1 MRLWRVVVLVNLAMG
16 VGLLLGYIAWG
27 RQIPQ
32 LQGEINLARQRIAV
46 QGVEQTWA
54 VQGVVRAVLP
64 EINVVIVTHEQ
75 ISGYMPAMTMG
86 FRARD
91 PKVYEGLEVGD
102 SIRFTIRGIPPNV
115 LITEIT
121 RQGRS

>member
-1 MRLWRVVVLVNLAMG
+1 MRLWRVVVLVNLAVG

-32 LQGEINLARQRIAV
+32 LQREINLARQRIAV
-46 QGVEQTWA
+46 QGVEQTWT
-54 VQGVVRAVLP
+54 VQGVVRALLP
-64 EINVVIVTHEQ
+64 EINVLVVTHEE

-91 PKVYEGLEVGD
+91 PKLYDGIEVGD
-102 SIRFTIRGIPPNV
+102 SIRFTLRGVPPNV
-115 LITEIT
+115 LITEIGK
-121 RQGRS
+121 QGKP

>member
-1 MRLWRVVVLVNLAMG
+1 MRLWRVVVLVNLAVG

-32 LQGEINLARQRIAV
+32 LQREINLGRQRIAV
-46 QGVEQTWA
+46 QGVEQKWT
-54 VQGVVRAVLP
+54 VQGVVRALLP
-64 EINVVIVTHEQ
+64 EINVLVVTHEE

-91 PKVYEGLEVGD
+91 PKLYDGIEVGD
-102 SIRFTIRGIPPNV
+102 SIRFTLRGVPPNV
-115 LITEIT
+115 LITEIGK
-121 RQGRS
+121 QGKP

>member
-1 MRLWRVVVLVNLAMG
+1 
-16 VGLLLGYIAWG
+16 
-27 RQIPQ
+27 
-32 LQGEINLARQRIAV
+32 
-46 QGVEQTWA
+46 
-54 VQGVVRAVLP
+54 
-64 EINVVIVTHEQ
+64 
-75 ISGYMPAMTMG
+75 MG

>member
-16 VGLLLGYIAWG
+16 VGLLLGYVAWG

-32 LQGEINLARQRIAV
+32 LQREINLARQRTAV

-115 LITEIT
+115 LITEIS